1 MPVKQIHAILTGMFL
16 AVAFLSTA
24 QQKVNYRKVPV
35 VDSAVGIASYYADKF
50 IGRKTASG
58 EVFSQHKMTC
68 AHNTLPFGTKVK
80 VTNLRN
86 GKSIIVR
93 VNDRLHHRN
102 PRIIDLP
109 KGAAKKLGYTGR
121 GIIKVSVVVVHPP
134 EIRSSSDN

>member
-1 MPVKQIHAILTGMFL
+1 MPVKQIHAILAGFFL
-16 AVAFLSTA
+16 IFSSSIIA
-24 QQKVNYRKVPV
+24 QQKINYRNVPV
-35 VDSAVGIASYYADKF
+35 VDSAVGVASYYADKF

-58 EVFSQHKMTC
+58 ELFSQHKMTC

-86 GKSIIVR
+86 GKSIVVR

-109 KGAAKKLGYTGR
+109 TGAAKKLGYTGR
-121 GIIKVSVVVVHPP
+121 GIVNVSVVVVRPTKK
-134 EIRSSSDN
+134 EC

>member
-1 MPVKQIHAILTGMFL
+1 MPVKQIHAILAGFFL
-16 AVAFLSTA
+16 IFSSSIIA
-24 QQKVNYRKVPV
+24 QQKINYRNVPV
-35 VDSAVGIASYYADKF
+35 VDSAVGVASYYADKF

-58 EVFSQHKMTC
+58 ELFSQHKMTC

-86 GKSIIVR
+86 GKSIVVR

-109 KGAAKKLGYTGR
+109 TGAAKKLGYTGR
-121 GIIKVSVVVVHPP
+121 GIVNVSVVVVRPT
-134 EIRSSSDN
+134 EIKSANSD

>member
-1 MPVKQIHAILTGMFL
+1 MPGKHIYAIMTGF
-16 AVAFLSTA
+16 AFLIAPSLFA
-24 QQKVNYRKVPV
+24 QQKPNYRNMPI
-35 VDSAVGIASYYADKF
+35 VDSAVGVASYYADKF

-58 EVFSQHKMTC
+58 EIFSQHKMTC

-102 PRIIDLP
+102 PRIVDLP
-109 KGAAKKLGYTGR
+109 TGAAKKLGYTGR
-121 GIIKVSVVVVHPP
+121 GIIKVSVVVVKPP
-134 EIRSSSDN
+134 VIKPANAD